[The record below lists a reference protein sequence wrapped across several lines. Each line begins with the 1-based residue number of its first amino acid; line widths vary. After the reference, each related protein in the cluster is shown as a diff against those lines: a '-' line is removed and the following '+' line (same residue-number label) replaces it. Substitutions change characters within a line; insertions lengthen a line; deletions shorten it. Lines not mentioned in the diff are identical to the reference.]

1 MLKAS
6 LTVLLFLAA
15 SHASAQQIV
24 RLQESPLPAE
34 SHPVRIDTDRALSV
48 RHLASGEVLDCEGR
62 CLLQMAAG
70 DYALELRGSL
80 IRPPRRVPLTL
91 QGPERLTLRVHS
103 RRAWRILGGII
114 MATVGLG
121 GAVGLVVASDNP
133 CRSDSP
139 CFRDGNMAIAGV
151 VSFVGFTVGVGMLFT
166 RDRVEFRSAP

>member
-70 DYALELRGSL
+70 DYALECWRSRKSVEIMHGLPG
-80 IRPPRRVPLTL
+80 
-91 QGPERLTLRVHS
+91 RLP
-103 RRAWRILGGII
+103 G
-114 MATVGLG
+114 
-121 GAVGLVVASDNP
+121 
-133 CRSDSP
+133 
-139 CFRDGNMAIAGV
+139 
-151 VSFVGFTVGVGMLFT
+151 
-166 RDRVEFRSAP
+166 